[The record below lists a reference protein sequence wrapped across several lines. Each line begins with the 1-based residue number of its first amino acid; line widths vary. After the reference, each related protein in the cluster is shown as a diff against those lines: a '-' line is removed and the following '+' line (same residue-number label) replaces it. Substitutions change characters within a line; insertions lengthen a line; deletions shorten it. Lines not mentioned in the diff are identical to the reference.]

1 MRLLRLRFFF
11 DVTIARYRISFIT
24 KKHQIMFF
32 STHFFN
38 KANNIVIY
46 ATGSNEFV
54 EMFQRRDRFDFG
66 GGGHSIRNGP
76 SGVGSRSTCSFR
88 FGGILGRTR
97 KTIPSSRL
105 YRALERESR
114 IVDSGSQGG
123 RVIGVAVHGIERLSA
138 STCYDWRGDKF
149 VHGSDEII
157 RVVLVEGCGAEFS
170 LVAGICFRTATKT
183 SVDFAENFWSRVE
196 RLPDTHVSGSFPDSV
211 DDVFRIL

>member
-1 MRLLRLRFFF
+1 
-11 DVTIARYRISFIT
+11 
-24 KKHQIMFF
+24 
-32 STHFFN
+32 
-38 KANNIVIY
+38 
-46 ATGSNEFV
+46 
-54 EMFQRRDRFDFG
+54 MFQRRDRFDFG

-123 RVIGVAVHGIERLSA
+123 RVIGVAVHGIEGLSA

-149 VHGSDEII
+149 VHGSNEII
-157 RVVLVEGCGAEFS
+157 RVLVEGCGAEFS

-183 SVDFAENFWSRVE
+183 SVDFAENFFGAV
-196 RLPDTHVSGSFPDSV
+196 LNDC
-211 DDVFRIL
+211 RILTFQEAFQTALTMYLEYSECQVLPCGLVEPILLCRIQLNRLLLRSCEQHLHVMHILSCGRSDNG